1 MSDANGPKKPGSQ
14 KPADGDAGAES
25 GKASPD
31 AEVLKPGAQGQG
43 KGAGAE
49 PQRKRPKVLD
59 GKAEEVKADAPK
71 GAAGTEKAGGSSE
84 SAGSKSAASEAGK
97 PKTASTGG
105 KGGGNGNG
113 GDDAKSPPP
122 LAASPAS
129 HLHLISGLIS
139 GIAGAAA
146 VVVIA
151 WHFGIAEPDGT
162 SGTADAVDAN
172 KQAIADIA
180 DRMESVE
187 SGQPDVQAAIGK
199 ALEPLDARLGGLEQE
214 VAARDETAGAG
225 GGASTEAVEKLTAR
239 LDALEE
245 RNAGLADTITEAN
258 KAAVA
263 AQNRLGEM
271 QAQLPSAGLDDKVAR
286 LDAMIGKLGAQIEKL
301 EPQLQRM
308 ETRLAALEQKADD
321 PDAAQRAALALALA
335 NLSRAIEGAGPFETE
350 LETVSSFLP
359 KEEVPAALDE
369 AAANGVPTRA
379 ALKDRFEPLIEKIF
393 DAARREGDS
402 SIWDRFLANAASLV
416 TVRRTGEISGDSTEA
431 VVARMEEKLKEGDL
445 AGAVA
450 QGETLKGAAAD
461 AAAPWMAD
469 ARKRLDAEKLVRELT
484 ARVTA
489 RLAELKG

>member
-14 KPADGDAGAES
+14 KPADGEAGPES
-25 GKASPD
+25 EKASSD
-31 AEVLKPGAQGQG
+31 AEVLKPDAQGQG
-43 KGAGAE
+43 KDAGTD
-49 PQRKRPKVLD
+49 PKRKRPKVLD
-59 GKAEEVKADAPK
+59 GKAEEVKTDAPK
-71 GAAGTEKAGGSSE
+71 GTAGSGKEGSASQNAASKSTASGAGTPGS
-84 SAGSKSAASEAGK
+84 AS
-97 PKTASTGG
+97 SGG
-105 KGGGNGNG
+105 KGGDG
-113 GDDAKSPPP
+113 GKDGDGPQAPPP
-122 LAASPAS
+122 AVSPAS
-129 HLHLISGLIS
+129 HLHLISGLVS

-151 WHFGIAEPDGT
+151 WHFGIAEPNGT
-162 SGTADAVDAN
+162 SETAVGVDAN

-180 DRMESVE
+180 DRIGKLE

-214 VAARDETAGAG
+214 VAARSENAGAG
-225 GGASTEAVEKLTAR
+225 GGASAEAVEKLSTR

-263 AQNRLGEM
+263 AQNRLDEM

-286 LDAMIGKLGAQIEKL
+286 LDAMIGKLGAQIDKL

-335 NLSRAIEGAGPFETE
+335 NLSRAIEGAEPFKTE

-359 KEEVPAALDE
+359 KEDVPTELDD
-369 AAANGVPTRA
+369 AAASGVPTRA
-379 ALKDRFEPLIEKIF
+379 VLKDRFEPLIEKIF

-402 SIWDRFLANAASLV
+402 TIWDRFLANAASLV
-416 TVRRTGEISGDSTEA
+416 TVRRTGAISGNSTEA

-445 AGAVA
+445 EGAVA
-450 QGETLKGAAAD
+450 QGQALTGAAAE
-461 AAAPWMAD
+461 AAAPWMA
-469 ARKRLDAEKLVRELT
+469 AAQKRLEAEKFVRELT

>member
-1 MSDANGPKKPGSQ
+1 MSDANGPKKP
-14 KPADGDAGAES
+14 ADGEARPES
-25 GKASPD
+25 EKASPD
-31 AEVLKPGAQGQG
+31 AEVLKPDAQGQG
-43 KGAGAE
+43 RSADFR
-49 PQRKRPKVLD
+49 QKRPKVLD

-71 GAAGTEKAGGSSE
+71 GAAGPGKKEGAASQDAASKNTASGSGKPEAAATGGNGGS
-84 SAGSKSAASEAGK
+84 
-97 PKTASTGG
+97 
-105 KGGGNGNG
+105 NGNG

-122 LAASPAS
+122 PAASPAS

-139 GIAGAAA
+139 GTAGAAA

-151 WHFGIAEPDGT
+151 WHFGIAEPN
-162 SGTADAVDAN
+162 GTAETAEAVDAN

-180 DRMESVE
+180 DRIDGLE
-187 SGQPDVQAAIGK
+187 SGLPDVQAAIGK

-214 VAARDETAGAG
+214 VAARDETAGADV
-225 GGASTEAVEKLTAR
+225 GASTEAVDKLAAR
-239 LDALEE
+239 LDVLEE

-286 LDAMIGKLGAQIEKL
+286 LDAMIGKLGAQIDKL
-301 EPQLQRM
+301 EPQLQRIEM
-308 ETRLAALEQKADD
+308 RLAALEQKADD

-335 NLSRAIEGAGPFETE
+335 NLSRAIEGAGPFKTE

-359 KEEVPAALDE
+359 KEDVPAELDD
-369 AAANGVPTRA
+369 AAVNGVPTRG
-379 ALKDRFEPLIEKIF
+379 ALKARFEPLIEKIF

-402 SIWDRFLANAASLV
+402 TIWDRFVANAASLV

-450 QGETLKGAAAD
+450 QGDALKGAAAE
-461 AAAPWMAD
+461 AAAPWMSD
-469 ARKRLDAEKLVRELT
+469 AQKRLDAEKLVRELT

>member
-1 MSDANGPKKPGSQ
+1 M
-14 KPADGDAGAES
+14 
-25 GKASPD
+25 
-31 AEVLKPGAQGQG
+31 
-43 KGAGAE
+43 
-49 PQRKRPKVLD
+49 LD
-59 GKAEEVKADAPK
+59 GKAEEVKADTPK
-71 GAAGTEKAGGSSE
+71 GTSGSDKTGAAAQGAAAQG
-84 SAGSKSAASEAGK
+84 AASKSTASGSGK
-97 PKTASTGG
+97 PEAASTGG
-105 KGGGNGNG
+105 KGGSSGKGNG
-113 GDDAKSPPP
+113 GDGTKAPPP
-122 LAASPAS
+122 AASPAS

-151 WHFGIAEPDGT
+151 WHFGIAKPDG
-162 SGTADAVDAN
+162 SAETADAVSAN

-180 DRMESVE
+180 DKIDGLQS
-187 SGQPDVQAAIGK
+187 SQPDVQAAIGD

-214 VAARDETAGAG
+214 VAARGETAGAG
-225 GGASTEAVEKLTAR
+225 GGASTEAVDKLSAR

-286 LDAMIGKLGAQIEKL
+286 LDAMIGKLGAQIDKL
-301 EPQLQRM
+301 EPQIQQI

-335 NLSRAIEGAGPFETE
+335 NLSRAIEGAGPFKTE

-359 KEEVPAALDE
+359 KEDVPSELDDAAV
-369 AAANGVPTRA
+369 NGVPTRA
-379 ALKDRFEPLIEKIF
+379 ALKARFEPLIEKIF

-431 VVARMEEKLKEGDL
+431 IVARMEEKLKEGDL

-450 QGETLKGAAAD
+450 QGEALKGAAAE
-461 AAAPWMAD
+461 AAAPWMSEAQ
-469 ARKRLDAEKLVRELT
+469 KRLDAEKLVRELT